1 MNLKHVLAV
10 MRREWLE
17 LIRTRTLL
25 LTLAFV
31 PFALVCI
38 SIGVEWSLS
47 RLPDSAFDLGTGE
60 VMVPAL
66 LVRYGNL
73 GVRYSVYALLNEQSL
88 ALLLIVATALP
99 SSVASHAIVGEKVE
113 RTLEPLLATPIAT
126 RDLLLAK
133 CTIAILPSLVL
144 TWLSY
149 FASLVGISFFA
160 PPNVLAVAMRI
171 EWWLAYFLLA
181 PLLAMAS
188 SLAAA
193 IASSRV
199 SDPRTAQ
206 GLTSFLLIPLVGTGI
221 SAMMGFM
228 SIDLRWVALAT
239 AGLFG
244 LDVALL
250 WIATRLFDRETILT
264 RWR

>member
-1 MNLKHVLAV
+1 
-10 MRREWLE
+10 
-17 LIRTRTLL
+17 
-25 LTLAFV
+25 
-31 PFALVCI
+31 
-38 SIGVEWSLS
+38 
-47 RLPDSAFDLGTGE
+47 
-60 VMVPAL
+60 
-66 LVRYGNL
+66 
-73 GVRYSVYALLNEQSL
+73 
-88 ALLLIVATALP
+88 
-99 SSVASHAIVGEKVE
+99 
-113 RTLEPLLATPIAT
+113 
-126 RDLLLAK
+126 
-133 CTIAILPSLVL
+133 
-144 TWLSY
+144 
-149 FASLVGISFFA
+149 
-160 PPNVLAVAMRI
+160 VLAVAMRI

>member
-1 MNLKHVLAV
+1 MNGRHVLAV
-10 MRREWLE
+10 MRREWTE

-31 PFALVCI
+31 PFALVCV
-38 SIGVEWSLS
+38 SIGVEWSLA
-47 RLPDSAFDLGTGE
+47 RLPDTAFDFGE
-60 VMVPAL
+60 GDVTVPAL
-66 LVRYGNL
+66 LARYANL
-73 GVRYSVYALLNEQSL
+73 GVRYSIYALLNEQSL

-99 SSVASHAIVGEKVE
+99 SSVASHAVVGEKVE
-113 RTLEPLLATPIAT
+113 RTLEPLLATPVAT

-133 CTIAILPSLVL
+133 CLVAILPSLFL

-149 FASLVGISFFA
+149 FATIAGISLFA
-160 PPNVLAVAMRI
+160 PWGVVAVALRA
-171 EWWLAYFLLA
+171 EWWVAYFVLA

-221 SAMMGFM
+221 SAMTGFL
-228 SIDLRWVALAT
+228 SIDLLWVALAT
-239 AGLFG
+239 LTLFS
-244 LDVALL
+244 LDVFLL
-250 WIATRLFDRETILT
+250 YLAIKLFDRETILT

>member
-1 MNLKHVLAV
+1 MNRRHVLAI

-38 SIGVEWSLS
+38 SVGIEWSLS

-88 ALLLIVATALP
+88 ALLLIVAAALP

-113 RTLEPLLATPIAT
+113 RTLEPLLATPIST
-126 RDLLLAK
+126 RDLLLGK
-133 CTIAILPSLVL
+133 CIIAVLPSLVL

-149 FASLVGISFFA
+149 FATLAGISLFA
-160 PPNVLAVAMRI
+160 PPSVLAVAMRL

-221 SAMMGFM
+221 SAMTGFT
-228 SIDLRWVALAT
+228 SIDLGWVALAT
-239 AGLFG
+239 VTLVV
-244 LDVALL
+244 LDVLL
-250 WIATRLFDRETILT
+250 LVVATRLFQRETILT

>member
-1 MNLKHVLAV
+1 
-10 MRREWLE
+10 
-17 LIRTRTLL
+17 
-25 LTLAFV
+25 
-31 PFALVCI
+31 
-38 SIGVEWSLS
+38 
-47 RLPDSAFDLGTGE
+47 
-60 VMVPAL
+60 
-66 LVRYGNL
+66 
-73 GVRYSVYALLNEQSL
+73 
-88 ALLLIVATALP
+88 
-99 SSVASHAIVGEKVE
+99 VGEKVE

-133 CTIAILPSLVL
+133 CLIAILPSLVL

-149 FASLVGISFFA
+149 FASLAGIACFA
-160 PPNVLAVAMRI
+160 PASVLAVAMRL

-221 SAMMGFM
+221 SAMMGFL
-228 SIDLRWVALAT
+228 SIDLRWVAVAS

>member
-1 MNLKHVLAV
+1 MNTKHILAV

-17 LIRTRTLL
+17 LVRTRTLL

-47 RLPDSAFDLGTGE
+47 RLPDAVFDLGAGE

-66 LVRYGNL
+66 LVRYGDL

-88 ALLLIVATALP
+88 ALLLVVATALP

-133 CTIAILPSLVL
+133 CLIAILPSLVL

-149 FASLVGISFFA
+149 FASLAGIACFA
-160 PPNVLAVAMRI
+160 PASVLAVAMRL

-221 SAMMGFM
+221 SAMMGFL
-228 SIDLRWVALAT
+228 SIDLRWVAVAS

>member
-1 MNLKHVLAV
+1 MNSRHIRAV
-10 MRREWLE
+10 MRREWTE
-17 LIRTRTLL
+17 LVRTRTLL
-25 LTLAFV
+25 ATLAFV
-31 PFALVCI
+31 PLALVAI

-60 VMVPAL
+60 VMVPGL

-88 ALLLIVATALP
+88 ALLLIVAAALP

-113 RTLEPLLATPIAT
+113 RTLEPLLATPIST

-133 CTIAILPSLVL
+133 CVIAVLPSLAL

-149 FASLVGISFFA
+149 LATLLGLSLFA
-160 PPNVLAVAMRI
+160 PASVIAVAMRL
-171 EWWLAYFLLA
+171 EWWLAYFVLA

-221 SAMMGFM
+221 SAMTGFT
-228 SIDLRWVALAT
+228 SIDLGWVAIAT
-239 AGLFG
+239 LSLVA
-244 LDVALL
+244 LDLALL
-250 WIATRLFDRETILT
+250 WLATRLFRRETILT